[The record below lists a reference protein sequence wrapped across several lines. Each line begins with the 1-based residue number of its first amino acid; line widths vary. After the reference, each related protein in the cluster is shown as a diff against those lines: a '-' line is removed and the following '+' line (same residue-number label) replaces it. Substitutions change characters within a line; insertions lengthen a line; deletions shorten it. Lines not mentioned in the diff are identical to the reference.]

1 MESSFDKHLLLQIPR
16 RIEMYF
22 ANCAIESTMMDKYP
36 AVWIEN
42 KSSEGSVA
50 EVVTQNLQLVIH
62 REEQQPIRWLFQN
75 VQAVAVAG
83 SIGKWYI
90 SETGRSFPRL
100 LLEEPIPGINGMKSR
115 RPAENTFTPGLWVL
129 FYFILVISA
138 IGLFLWKGLPLAAD
152 LAARQIPVEWEKKL
166 GRQIREQILA
176 SLETDKEKT
185 LIVNQLVRQIRFS
198 TGEKDEFGKP
208 ELLVVKKMDF
218 NAFALPGGT
227 IVLHTGALEK
237 LKDVPSLMALI
248 GHENGHVQGRH
259 SLRTLSRSFG
269 LYALISMMLGDFT
282 GVVAVLVDN
291 AQSLQTLSYSRDFER
306 EADEAGFQ
314 FLCRNELPVSGLVSL
329 METMQKEGEKNG
341 LDIPGMLSSHPLTE
355 ERLATAI
362 KKAKEEGGTCRLS
375 SVSSSSD
382 SLFALLRKP

>member
-1 MESSFDKHLLLQIPR
+1 ME
-16 RIEMYF
+16 
-22 ANCAIESTMMDKYP
+22 KYP

-42 KSSEGSVA
+42 KASEGSAA
-50 EVVTQNLQLVIH
+50 EVISKNQQLFIH
-62 REEQQPIRWLFQN
+62 LEGQQLACWPLEKIELM
-75 VQAVAVAG
+75 AIPG
-83 SIGKWYI
+83 SISKWYI
-90 SETGRSFPRL
+90 TESGRSFPRL
-100 LLEEPIPGINGMKSR
+100 LLEEPIPGIPAMKSR
-115 RPAENTFTPGLWVL
+115 KTTGKIFAPGLWVM
-129 FYFILVISA
+129 FYFVLVISA

-166 GRQIREQILA
+166 GRQIREQTLA

-198 TGEKDEFGKP
+198 RGEKDEFGKP

-259 SLRTLSRSFG
+259 SLRTLSRSLG
-269 LYALISMMLGDFT
+269 LYALVSMILGDFT
-282 GVVAVLVDN
+282 GIAAVLVDN

-306 EADEAGFQ
+306 EADEAAFQ

-362 KKAKEEGGTCRLS
+362 KKVKGEGGTCRLS

>member
-1 MESSFDKHLLLQIPR
+1 
-16 RIEMYF
+16 
-22 ANCAIESTMMDKYP
+22 MMDKYW
-36 AVWIEN
+36 AIWIEN

-50 EVVTQNLQLVIH
+50 EVVLQNQQLAIH
-62 REEQQPIRWLFQN
+62 LEEQQPIHWLLQN
-75 VQAVAVAG
+75 IQSAAVPG

-90 SETGRSFPRL
+90 FEIGRAFPRL
-100 LLEEPIPGINGMKSR
+100 LLEEPIPGIPAMKSR
-115 RPAENTFTPGLWVL
+115 KAAGKIYAPGLWVM

-138 IGLFLWKGLPLAAD
+138 IGLFLWKGLPFAAD

-166 GRQIREQILA
+166 GRQIRDQTLA

-185 LIVNQLVRQIRFS
+185 ALVNQLVKQIRFS
-198 TGEKDEFGKP
+198 TGEMDEFGKP
-208 ELLVVKKMDF
+208 ELLIVKKMDF

-282 GVVAVLVDN
+282 GVAAVLVDN

-306 EADEAGFQ
+306 EADEAAFQ

-329 METMQKEGEKNG
+329 METMEKEGNKNG
-341 LDIPGMLSSHPLTE
+341 MEIPGMLSSHPLTE

-362 KKAKEEGGTCRLS
+362 KKVKGEGGTCRLS